1 MREYMNTAVKAA
13 LLSGFV
19 FPGLGQMYLRRFKR
33 GFTIMI
39 LVLLAIGMIIR
50 TVIVSALERLK
61 AIESGGGIADME
73 TISNLARI
81 DSVHSGIN
89 LKLILL
95 FVLCCWLFSVADAYK
110 IGKKGLPGKGDE
122 KEIPAKP
129 DR

>member
-1 MREYMNTAVKAA
+1 MKAAIKAA

-19 FPGLGQMYLRRFKR
+19 FPGLGQMYLKRFKR

-39 LVLLAIGMIIR
+39 LVLLALGMIIR

-81 DSVHSGIN
+81 DSAHSGVN

-110 IGKKGLPGKGDE
+110 IGKEGLPGTGDE
-122 KEIPAKP
+122 KELPAKP

>member
-1 MREYMNTAVKAA
+1 MNTAVKAA

-19 FPGLGQMYLRRFKR
+19 FPGLGQMYLKRFKR
-33 GFTIMI
+33 GLTIMI
-39 LVLLAIGMIIR
+39 PVLLALGMIIR

-81 DSVHSGIN
+81 DSAHGGTN

-95 FVLCCWLFSVADAYK
+95 FVLGCWLFSVADAYK
-110 IGKKGLPGKGDE
+110 IGKKGLPGIGDE
-122 KEIPAKP
+122 KEISAKP

>member
-1 MREYMNTAVKAA
+1 MNSAVKAA

-19 FPGLGQMYLRRFKR
+19 FPGLGQMYLKRFKR
-33 GFTIMI
+33 GLTIMI
-39 LVLLAIGMIIR
+39 LVLLALGMIIR
-50 TVIVSALERLK
+50 TVVVSALERIK

-81 DSVHSGIN
+81 DSAHGGAD

-110 IGKKGLPGKGDE
+110 IGKKGLSGVGDK

-129 DR
+129 D

>member
-1 MREYMNTAVKAA
+1 MNTAVKAA

-19 FPGLGQMYLRRFKR
+19 FPGLGQMYLKRFKR
-33 GFTIMI
+33 GLGIMI
-39 LVLLAIGMIIR
+39 LVLLALGMIIR
-50 TVIVSALERLK
+50 TVVGSALERIK

-81 DSVHSGIN
+81 DSIHGGTS

-110 IGKKGLPGKGDE
+110 IGTKGLPGTGDE
-122 KEIPAKP
+122 KEMPAKP
-129 DR
+129 DG

>member
-1 MREYMNTAVKAA
+1 MKTAIKAA
-13 LLSGFV
+13 LLSGFM
-19 FPGLGQMYLRRFKR
+19 FPGLGQMYLKRFKR

-39 LVLLAIGMIIR
+39 LVLLALGMIIR

-61 AIESGGGIADME
+61 AIESGGGIVDME

-81 DSVHSGIN
+81 DSAHGGIN

-95 FVLCCWLFSVADAYK
+95 FVLCCWVFSVADAYK
-110 IGKKGLPGKGDE
+110 IGKEGLPGIGDE
-122 KEIPAKP
+122 KELPAKP